1 MDFSYGMMIFIIA
14 FSIVFAVM
22 RQMYK
27 GIKLIWNALPDSMN
41 TTNDYWNDAG
51 DGSGVN
57 YVQMPDGS
65 VRID

>member
-1 MDFSYGMMIFIIA
+1 MANGIA
-14 FSIVFAVM
+14 IIVFAIIITYFIAKICLKVLKAI
-22 RQMYK
+22 YDA
-27 GIKLIWNALPDSMN
+27 IPESSISD
-41 TTNDYWNDAG
+41 TDYWNDAG